1 MSKNRSCFTFCIN
14 ITCFK
19 GTSLNLFKYST
30 FWFRLTCLKTKNLK
44 CWDIIYL
51 GGYNNVFWIPGC
63 SDGKESACNVG
74 DLGLIP
80 GPGRCPGEGN
90 GYQLWYSCV
99 ENPMDKRSLA
109 GYSPWGH
116 KELRHDW
123 LTLRISLYSVQQLLC
138 LRRVCLHLP
147 GRLCHLFMANSRL
160 AVTVIT
166 AGAASPGW
174 VLAATWVTGELEGNF
189 RTMITSCW
197 AWSVNINGL
206 CRRRYCWVGKTRSK
220 YTRRKDR
227 RERGCRKR
235 RGRPC

>member
-1 MSKNRSCFTFCIN
+1 M
-14 ITCFK
+14 
-19 GTSLNLFKYST
+19 
-30 FWFRLTCLKTKNLK
+30 
-44 CWDIIYL
+44 
-51 GGYNNVFWIPGC
+51 
-63 SDGKESACNVG
+63 G

-80 GPGRCPGEGN
+80 GSGRCPGEGN
-90 GYQLWYSCV
+90 GYQLRYSCM
-99 ENPMDKRSLA
+99 ENFMDKRSLVS
-109 GYSPWGH
+109 YSPWGH
-116 KELRHDW
+116 KESDTTDW
-123 LTLRISLYSVQQLLC
+123 LTLTISLYSVQQLVC

-166 AGAASPGW
+166 AGVASPGW

-220 YTRRKDR
+220 YTRRKRQGKKEGVGKEEEDHVNLSCKW
-227 RERGCRKR
+227 EYSEQKGLEK
-235 RGRPC
+235 